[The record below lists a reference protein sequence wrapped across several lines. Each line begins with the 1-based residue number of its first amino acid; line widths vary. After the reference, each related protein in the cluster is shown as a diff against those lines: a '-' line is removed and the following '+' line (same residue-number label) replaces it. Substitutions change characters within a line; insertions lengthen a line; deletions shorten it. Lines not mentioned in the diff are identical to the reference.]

1 MREAT
6 PARVMRMI
14 WHALCIRLLAT
25 LAAVVVALPAD
36 AFDLQGHR
44 GARGLAPENTLPA
57 FARALSIGVTTLELD
72 IGLSR
77 DGVVVVAHDPALNPD
92 ITRGPDGQYL
102 AGPGPTIAALT
113 LAEIKRYDVG
123 RIKPGTRYSEQFP
136 EQQPVDGARIPALV
150 EVFDLARRAGNE
162 AVRFNIETKINPEKP
177 ELTESPEAMTDA
189 LIRTVRDAEMAARV
203 TIQSFDWRTL
213 RRVQSLA
220 PEIATVYLTIESR
233 SLDNLRRGLAG
244 ASPWTAGLDIDEH
257 GGSTPKLVKA
267 AGGAVWSPFFRNLTQ
282 ATLAEAK
289 ALGLKV
295 VPWTVN
301 APEDMAQMIELGV
314 DGIITDRPDR
324 LREVATAR
332 GIALPPP
339 TSVAP

>member
-1 MREAT
+1 MTR
-6 PARVMRMI
+6 R
-14 WHALCIRLLAT
+14 RLLARVALT
-25 LAAVVVALPAD
+25 LATFVVSLPVD

-57 FARALSIGVTTLELD
+57 FARALSLGVTTLELD

-102 AGPGPTIAALT
+102 AGPGPAIAALT
-113 LAEIKRYDVG
+113 LSELKRYDLG
-123 RIKPGTRYSEQFP
+123 RIKPGTRYAEQFP
-136 EQQPVDGARIPALV
+136 DQQPADGARVPTLG

-162 AVRFNIETKINPEKP
+162 AVRFNIETKIHPEKP

-189 LIRTVRDAEMAARV
+189 LIKTVREAGMAARV

-213 RRVQSLA
+213 RRVQTLA

-244 ASPWTAGLDIDEH
+244 PSPWTAGLDIDDH

-267 AGGAVWSPFFRNLTQ
+267 AGGAVWAPFFRNLTQ
-282 ATLAEAK
+282 ETLAEAK

-301 APEDMAQMIELGV
+301 APEDMARLIELGV
-314 DGIITDRPDR
+314 DGIITDRPDL
-324 LREVATAR
+324 LRAAAARR
-332 GIALPPP
+332 GIALPHP
-339 TSVAP
+339 TAVVP

>member
-1 MREAT
+1 MTGRAYL
-6 PARVMRMI
+6 A
-14 WHALCIRLLAT
+14 RLLAA
-25 LAAVVVALPAD
+25 LAIASPAHAL
-36 AFDLQGHR
+36 DLQGHR
-44 GARGLAPENTLPA
+44 GARGLAPENTLAA

-77 DGVVVVAHDPALNPD
+77 DGVVVVAHDSALNPD

-123 RIKPGTRYSEQFP
+123 RIKPGTRYAEQFP
-136 EQQPVDGARIPALV
+136 DQQPVDGARIPTLA
-150 EVFDLARRAGNE
+150 EVFDLVRRSRNQS
-162 AVRFNIETKINPEKP
+162 VHFNIETKINPEKP

-189 LIRTVRDAEMAARV
+189 VIKIVREAGMAPRV

-244 ASPWTAGLDIDEH
+244 ASPWTAGLDIDDH
-257 GGSTPKLVKA
+257 GGSTPRLVKA

-282 ATLAEAK
+282 ALVAEAT

-301 APEDMAQMIELGV
+301 TPEDMAHMIELGV

-324 LREVATAR
+324 LREVAAAR
-332 GIALPPP
+332 RIALPRPSP
-339 TSVAP
+339 VAP